1 MLLAFSSVVVLK
13 EGRRRRRKRWKRWK
27 STHTRP
33 SMKGRRGLGPP
44 RPAPPRGWWVAW
56 GLTNSEGRRGHV
68 HVMKRMRVGLGCCSQ
83 SSREGK
89 VSLPVAG
96 FVARPPVCR
105 LCGWWRCGWWC
116 KLERD
121 AMGLDGRGL
130 RTLLPVAVVSVF
142 ALPPLLPLLPFIT
155 LHSKLAR
162 TTTRTVTKRERR
174 ESTCFRAEPAMR
186 WKQSKVRVKRGQ
198 DSLFGW
204 GKNLPPLSRKHKHN
218 HEME

>member
-96 FVARPPVCR
+96 FCRKATCVSCVWVVEAWLVVQARERRAKGSMTPSLEIEGLIPAIPP
-105 LCGWWRCGWWC
+105 L
-116 KLERD
+116 
-121 AMGLDGRGL
+121 
-130 RTLLPVAVVSVF
+130 S
-142 ALPPLLPLLPFIT
+142 LPPLGIVGGVPGG
-155 LHSKLAR
+155 
-162 TTTRTVTKRERR
+162 
-174 ESTCFRAEPAMR
+174 RAA
-186 WKQSKVRVKRGQ
+186 SGT
-198 DSLFGW
+198 
-204 GKNLPPLSRKHKHN
+204 
-218 HEME
+218 